1 MNDARARLRY
11 LDQTLDLL
19 FPGPGDPSPYTLLPH
34 RLLPRRLVPRAW
46 WHPGGRV
53 TVPSG
58 RDGIESHLS
67 EVFGTPVRVTL
78 RVRPARR
85 ANRKPILEARAADGP
100 IAFVKIGDTDLTREL
115 VAHEA
120 RTLGLLA
127 GVPLKT
133 VVPPA
138 VLHHGSWRGLS
149 VLALTPLPVRRGR
162 IPGDVLTDA
171 IAEIARIPGDR
182 VPGHVPG
189 HVPERAPLG
198 EPAGGAPDPRA
209 PLTGGT
215 APAASIPGDTAP
227 AGRLSGDTAPA
238 GSPPG
243 GMTPAGPPSR
253 NTAPAGSPFGDTRP
267 GPGEPEPSSGQGFS
281 WPGFSWHGDLTPWNI
296 SRGPD
301 GRLLVWD
308 WERFGTGVPL
318 GFDAVHHFFQRAL
331 RRDAP
336 AVAARA
342 CVARA
347 LRILAPFGL
356 SAAEARLTALRYLIA
371 LADRHAADGHAPL
384 GPPELW
390 LTPLAD
396 SQEALL

>member
-171 IAEIARIPGDR
+171 IAEIARIPGE
-182 VPGHVPG
+182 HA
-189 HVPERAPLG
+189 PERAPLG
-198 EPAGGAPDPRA
+198 GRARGNRA
-209 PLTGGT
+209 PESSPPEATARTGQALGDLDCDGRT
-215 APAASIPGDTAP
+215 PGGPSPADPLPGDT
-227 AGRLSGDTAPA
+227 
-238 GSPPG
+238 
-243 GMTPAGPPSR
+243 SR
-253 NTAPAGSPFGDTRP
+253 
-267 GPGEPEPSSGQGFS
+267 GPGEPSCGR
-281 WPGFSWHGDLTPWNI
+281 GFSWHGDLTPWNI

-331 RRDAP
+331 RRDDP
-336 AVAARA
+336 ATAARA
-342 CVARA
+342 CVARS

-356 SAAEARLTALRYLIA
+356 SAAESRLTALRYLIA

-396 SQEALL
+396 SQETLL

>member
-11 LDQTLDLL
+11 LDETLDLL

-162 IPGDVLTDA
+162 IPGAVLTDA
-171 IAEIARIPGDR
+171 IAEIARIPGGR
-182 VPGHVPG
+182 A
-189 HVPERAPLG
+189 PERAPLG
-198 EPAGGAPDPRA
+198 DPARGH
-209 PLTGGT
+209 
-215 APAASIPGDTAP
+215 PAPGDPLPETPVRTGQAP
-227 AGRLSGDTAPA
+227 SDARTWQTPGDPA
-238 GSPPG
+238 RTGQALG
-243 GMTPAGPPSR
+243 GPPSVD
-253 NTAPAGSPFGDTRP
+253 PLPGDASR
-267 GPGEPEPSSGQGFS
+267 GPGGQ
-281 WPGFSWHGDLTPWNI
+281 GFSWHGDLTPWNI

-331 RRDAP
+331 RRDDP
-336 AVAARA
+336 ATAAKA
-342 CVARA
+342 CVARS

-356 SAAEARLTALRYLIA
+356 SAAEARLTALHYLIA
-371 LADRHAADGHAPL
+371 LADRHAADGHTPL

-396 SQEALL
+396 SLEILL

>member
-11 LDQTLDLL
+11 LDRTIDLL
-19 FPGPGDPSPYTLLPH
+19 FPGPGEARPYTLLPH

-46 WHPGGRV
+46 WHPGGRIMV
-53 TVPSG
+53 RSG

-67 EVFGTPVRVTL
+67 EVFGTRLRVTL
-78 RVRPARR
+78 RVSPARR
-85 ANRKPILEARAADGP
+85 ANRKPILEARAPDGP

-162 IPGDVLTDA
+162 IRDDVLTAA
-171 IAEIARIPGDR
+171 IAEIARIPAPPPPPPVPVPVPVPVPDQASFGD
-182 VPGHVPG
+182 PPH
-189 HVPERAPLG
+189 
-198 EPAGGAPDPRA
+198 
-209 PLTGGT
+209 
-215 APAASIPGDTAP
+215 
-227 AGRLSGDTAPA
+227 RL
-238 GSPPG
+238 
-243 GMTPAGPPSR
+243 AGPDGATSEEEAA
-253 NTAPAGSPFGDTRP
+253 TASFAEGSAEGATVASAAGLADTRP
-267 GPGEPEPSSGQGFS
+267 LERSHGEDFA
-281 WPGFSWHGDLTPWNI
+281 WHGDLTPWNI

-318 GFDAVHHFFQRAL
+318 GFDAVHHFFHRAL
-331 RRDAP
+331 RRQDP
-336 AVAARA
+336 VTAAGA

-356 SAAEARLTALRYLIA
+356 SAAESRLTAVRYLIA
-371 LADRHAADGHAPL
+371 LADRHAADGHTPL
-384 GPPELW
+384 GPPEAW
-390 LTPLAD
+390 LDPVVD
-396 SQEALL
+396 GQEALL

>member
-19 FPGPGDPSPYTLLPH
+19 FPGPGDPRPYTLLPH

-46 WHPGGRV
+46 WHLGGRV
-53 TVPSG
+53 TVSSG

-67 EVFGTPVRVTL
+67 EVFGTAVRVTL
-78 RVRPARR
+78 RVCPARR

-115 VAHEA
+115 VSHEA

-162 IPGDVLTDA
+162 IPGGVLIDA
-171 IAEIARIPGDR
+171 IDEIARIPGGDAPDR
-182 VPGHVPG
+182 APAARTPASQDPAPGDRLPG
-189 HVPERAPLG
+189 KSARSGRAPLG
-198 EPAGGAPDPRA
+198 
-209 PLTGGT
+209 
-215 APAASIPGDTAP
+215 APAEGCPAP
-227 AGRLSGDTAPA
+227 AD
-238 GSPPG
+238 SPPKDI
-243 GMTPAGPPSR
+243 PVSR
-253 NTAPAGSPFGDTRP
+253 GLEERS
-267 GPGEPEPSSGQGFS
+267 
-281 WPGFSWHGDLTPWNI
+281 FSWHGDLTPWNI

-331 RRDAP
+331 RRTDP
-336 AVAARA
+336 ATAASA
-342 CVARA
+342 CVARS

-356 SAAEARLTALRYLIA
+356 SAAESRLTALRYLIA
-371 LADRHAADGHAPL
+371 LADRHAADGHTPL

-396 SQEALL
+396 SQEILL

>member
-1 MNDARARLRY
+1 MNDARARLLY

-46 WHPGGRV
+46 WHAGGRV

-58 RDGIESHLS
+58 RDGIENHLS

-162 IPGDVLTDA
+162 VPSDVLTDA
-171 IAEIARIPGDR
+171 ITEIARIP
-182 VPGHVPG
+182 VPGDTDAADPF
-189 HVPERAPLG
+189 
-198 EPAGGAPDPRA
+198 PAGG
-209 PLTGGT
+209 
-215 APAASIPGDTAP
+215 
-227 AGRLSGDTAPA
+227 GRGH
-238 GSPPG
+238 
-243 GMTPAGPPSR
+243 
-253 NTAPAGSPFGDTRP
+253 
-267 GPGEPEPSSGQGFS
+267 GEPSPER
-281 WPGFSWHGDLTPWNI
+281 GFSWHGDLTSWNI

-371 LADRHAADGHAPL
+371 LADRHEADGHAPL

-390 LTPLAD
+390 LTPVAD
-396 SQEALL
+396 SQETLL

>member
-53 TVPSG
+53 TVSSG

-67 EVFGTPVRVTL
+67 EVFGTAVRVTL

-115 VAHEA
+115 VSHEA

-138 VLHHGSWRGLS
+138 VLHHGTWRGLS

-162 IPGDVLTDA
+162 IPGDVLVDA
-171 IAEIARIPGDR
+171 IDEIARIPGGDVPDR
-182 VPGHVPG
+182 
-189 HVPERAPLG
+189 
-198 EPAGGAPDPRA
+198 
-209 PLTGGT
+209 
-215 APAASIPGDTAP
+215 APAASDPASGDHLPGKTARAGRPSLGDPVAGAP
-227 AGRLSGDTAPA
+227 ASGDPLPGKPARAGHALLGVPA
-238 GSPPG
+238 G
-243 GMTPAGPPSR
+243 
-253 NTAPAGSPFGDTRP
+253 GSPA
-267 GPGEPEPSSGQGFS
+267 PESGGLEERS
-281 WPGFSWHGDLTPWNI
+281 FSWHGDLTPWNI

-331 RRDAP
+331 RRADP
-336 AVAARA
+336 ATAARA
-342 CVARA
+342 CVARS

-356 SAAEARLTALRYLIA
+356 SAAESRLTALRYLIV

-396 SQEALL
+396 SQETLL

>member
-120 RTLGLLA
+120 RTLSLLA
-127 GVPLKT
+127 AVPLKT

-171 IAEIARIPGDR
+171 IAEIARIPGDHL
-182 VPGHVPG
+182 PD
-189 HVPERAPLG
+189 RAPLG
-198 EPAGGAPDPRA
+198 DPAKGN
-209 PLTGGT
+209 
-215 APAASIPGDTAP
+215 PARGNPAPGDPLPGDPARVGQAPGNLAP
-227 AGRLSGDTAPA
+227 AGQAPGDACTGQFPEDASASRGPEE
-238 GSPPG
+238 PPG
-243 GMTPAGPPSR
+243 DR
-253 NTAPAGSPFGDTRP
+253 
-267 GPGEPEPSSGQGFS
+267 
-281 WPGFSWHGDLTPWNI
+281 GFSWHGDLTPWNI

-331 RRDAP
+331 RRDDP
-336 AVAARA
+336 AIAARA
-342 CVARA
+342 CVAGA

-356 SAAEARLTALRYLIA
+356 SAAESRLTALRYLIA

-396 SQEALL
+396 SQEILL

>member
-11 LDQTLDLL
+11 LDRTIDLL
-19 FPGPGDPSPYTLLPH
+19 FPGPGEERPYTLLPH

-53 TVPSG
+53 MVRSG

-67 EVFGTPVRVTL
+67 EVFGTRLRVTL
-78 RVRPARR
+78 RVSPARR
-85 ANRKPILEARAADGP
+85 ANRKPILEARAPDGP
-100 IAFVKIGDTDLTREL
+100 VAFVKIGDTDLTREL

-138 VLHHGSWRGLS
+138 VLHHGSWRGLA

-162 IPGDVLTDA
+162 VRDDVLTAA
-171 IAEIARIPGDR
+171 ITEIAHLPTGPALGQACSGHDLTGHAFPEGAPPGDPF
-182 VPGHVPG
+182 PGTWSPG
-189 HVPERAPLG
+189 
-198 EPAGGAPDPRA
+198 
-209 PLTGGT
+209 
-215 APAASIPGDTAP
+215 
-227 AGRLSGDTAPA
+227 
-238 GSPPG
+238 PPG
-243 GMTPAGPPSR
+243 RRDPDFA
-253 NTAPAGSPFGDTRP
+253 
-267 GPGEPEPSSGQGFS
+267 
-281 WPGFSWHGDLTPWNI
+281 WHGDLTPWNI

-318 GFDAVHHFFQRAL
+318 GFDAVHHFFHRAL
-331 RRDAP
+331 RRQAP
-336 AVAARA
+336 VTAAGA
-342 CVARA
+342 CVARS

-356 SAAEARLTALRYLIA
+356 SAAESRLTSIRYLIA

-384 GPPELW
+384 GPPEAW
-390 LTPLAD
+390 LGPVVDGEET
-396 SQEALL
+396 LL

>member
-11 LDQTLDLL
+11 LDETIDLL
-19 FPGPGDPSPYTLLPH
+19 FPGPGAPRPYSLLPH

-46 WHPGGRV
+46 WHPGGKLI
-53 TVPSG
+53 VPSG
-58 RDGIESHLS
+58 QDGIENHLS
-67 EVFGTPVRVTL
+67 EVFDAPVRVTL
-78 RVRPARR
+78 RVRPALR
-85 ANRKPILEARAADGP
+85 ANRKPILEARGPDGP
-100 IAFVKIGDTDLTREL
+100 IAFVKVGDTDLTREL

-120 RTLGLLA
+120 RTLDLLA

-162 IPGDVLTDA
+162 IPRGVLTDA
-171 IAEIARIPGDR
+171 IAEIARIPAEPVSDR
-182 VPGHVPG
+182 VPPG
-189 HVPERAPLG
+189 NL
-198 EPAGGAPDPRA
+198 PDPADRA
-209 PLTGGT
+209 FGVSTQAAGTGPISG
-215 APAASIPGDTAP
+215 PIS
-227 AGRLSGDTAPA
+227 GR
-238 GSPPG
+238 
-243 GMTPAGPPSR
+243 
-253 NTAPAGSPFGDTRP
+253 
-267 GPGEPEPSSGQGFS
+267 GFA
-281 WPGFSWHGDLTPWNI
+281 WHGDLTPWNI

-331 RRDAP
+331 RRDDP
-336 AVAARA
+336 ATAARA

-347 LRILAPFGL
+347 LRVLAPFGL
-356 SAAEARLTALRYLIA
+356 SASESRLTAIRYLIA
-371 LADRHAADGHAPL
+371 LADRHTADGHAPL

-390 LTPLAD
+390 LNPVVD
-396 SQEALL
+396 SQETLL

>member
-46 WHPGGRV
+46 WHPGARV

-162 IPGDVLTDA
+162 VPGDVLTDA
-171 IAEIARIPGDR
+171 IAEIARIPG
-182 VPGHVPG
+182 GHVPD
-189 HVPERAPLG
+189 RAPLDD
-198 EPAGGAPDPRA
+198 PARGN
-209 PLTGGT
+209 
-215 APAASIPGDTAP
+215 PAPGDP
-227 AGRLSGDTAPA
+227 ASHTRQLPGDPI
-238 GSPPG
+238 
-243 GMTPAGPPSR
+243 R
-253 NTAPAGSPFGDTRP
+253 
-267 GPGEPEPSSGQGFS
+267 
-281 WPGFSWHGDLTPWNI
+281 GFSWHGDLTPWNI

-301 GRLLVWD
+301 ERLLVWD

-331 RRDAP
+331 RRDDP
-336 AVAARA
+336 ATAARA

-356 SAAEARLTALRYLIA
+356 SAAESRLTALRYLIA
-371 LADRHAADGHAPL
+371 LADRHASDGHAPL

-396 SQEALL
+396 SQEILL

>member
-46 WHPGGRV
+46 WHPGRRV

-120 RTLGLLA
+120 RTLALLA

-162 IPGDVLTDA
+162 IPADVLTDA
-171 IAEIARIPGDR
+171 IAEIARVPGDAAR
-182 VPGHVPG
+182 
-189 HVPERAPLG
+189 
-198 EPAGGAPDPRA
+198 
-209 PLTGGT
+209 GT
-215 APAASIPGDTAP
+215 
-227 AGRLSGDTAPA
+227 
-238 GSPPG
+238 
-243 GMTPAGPPSR
+243 
-253 NTAPAGSPFGDTRP
+253 
-267 GPGEPEPSSGQGFS
+267 EGQ
-281 WPGFSWHGDLTPWNI
+281 GFSWHGDLTPWNI

-318 GFDAVHHFFQRAL
+318 GLDAVHHFFQRAL
-331 RRDAP
+331 RRDDP
-336 AVAARA
+336 ATAARA
-342 CVARA
+342 CVARS

-356 SAAEARLTALRYLIA
+356 SAAEARLTALHYLIA
-371 LADRHAADGHAPL
+371 LAGRHAADGHAPL

-396 SQEALL
+396 SQETLL

>member
-53 TVPSG
+53 TVSSG

-120 RTLGLLA
+120 RTLGLLS

-162 IPGDVLTDA
+162 IPRDVLTDA
-171 IAEIARIPGDR
+171 IAEIARIPHGD
-182 VPGHVPG
+182 
-189 HVPERAPLG
+189 
-198 EPAGGAPDPRA
+198 PAEGN
-209 PLTGGT
+209 
-215 APAASIPGDTAP
+215 PARGNPAPGDPPPGDP
-227 AGRLSGDTAPA
+227 ARTGPFPGNPAPA
-238 GSPPG
+238 GSPPEDAAANRG
-243 GMTPAGPPSR
+243 PEGPPR
-253 NTAPAGSPFGDTRP
+253 DR
-267 GPGEPEPSSGQGFS
+267 
-281 WPGFSWHGDLTPWNI
+281 GFSWHGDLTPWNI

-331 RRDAP
+331 RRDDP
-336 AVAARA
+336 ATAARA

-356 SAAEARLTALRYLIA
+356 SAAESRLTALRYLIA

-384 GPPELW
+384 GPPEVW

-396 SQEALL
+396 SQETLL

>member
-1 MNDARARLRY
+1 MNDAHARLRY
-11 LDQTLDLL
+11 LDRTVDLL
-19 FPGPGDPSPYTLLPH
+19 FPGPGEPRPYTLLPH

-46 WHPGGRV
+46 WHPGRRV
-53 TVPSG
+53 MVRRG
-58 RDGIESHLS
+58 GIESHLS
-67 EVFGTPVRVTL
+67 EIFGIRLRVTL
-78 RVRPARR
+78 RVPPARR
-85 ANRKPILEARAADGP
+85 ANRKPILEAHAPDGP

-162 IPGDVLTDA
+162 IRDDVLTAA
-171 IAEIARIPGDR
+171 ITEIA
-182 VPGHVPG
+182 HV
-189 HVPERAPLG
+189 
-198 EPAGGAPDPRA
+198 
-209 PLTGGT
+209 
-215 APAASIPGDTAP
+215 
-227 AGRLSGDTAPA
+227 
-238 GSPPG
+238 
-243 GMTPAGPPSR
+243 PAGPFPG
-253 NTAPAGSPFGDTRP
+253 TGLP
-267 GPGEPEPSSGQGFS
+267 GP
-281 WPGFSWHGDLTPWNI
+281 PGPLETPASRFAWHGDLTSWNI

-318 GFDAVHHFFQRAL
+318 GFDAVHHFFHRAL
-331 RRDAP
+331 RRQDP
-336 AVAARA
+336 VTAAGA
-342 CVARA
+342 CVARS

-356 SAAEARLTALRYLIA
+356 SAAESRLTALRYLIA

-384 GPPELW
+384 GPPEAW
-390 LTPLAD
+390 LSPVLD
-396 SQEALL
+396 GQESLL

>member
-11 LDQTLDLL
+11 LDETIDLL
-19 FPGPGDPSPYTLLPH
+19 FPGPGAPRPYTLLPH

-46 WHPGGRV
+46 WHPGGRLI
-53 TVPSG
+53 VPSG
-58 RDGIESHLS
+58 QDGIENHLS
-67 EVFGTPVRVTL
+67 EVFDTPVRVTL
-78 RVRPARR
+78 RVRPALR
-85 ANRKPILEARAADGP
+85 ANRKPILEARGPDGP
-100 IAFVKIGDTDLTREL
+100 IAFVKVGDTDLTREL

-120 RTLGLLA
+120 RTLDLLA

-162 IPGDVLTDA
+162 IPCGVLTDA
-171 IAEIARIPGDR
+171 IAEIAR
-182 VPGHVPG
+182 VPAEPVPD
-189 HVPERAPLG
+189 RAPSKDPG
-198 EPAGGAPDPRA
+198 CPDP
-209 PLTGGT
+209 
-215 APAASIPGDTAP
+215 DP
-227 AGRLSGDTAPA
+227 AGRALGDRARAT
-238 GSPPG
+238 G
-243 GMTPAGPPSR
+243 T
-253 NTAPAGSPFGDTRP
+253 
-267 GPGEPEPSSGQGFS
+267 EPRTGREFA
-281 WPGFSWHGDLTPWNI
+281 WHGDLTPWNI

-336 AVAARA
+336 ATAARA

-356 SAAEARLTALRYLIA
+356 SAAESRLTAIRYLIA

-390 LTPLAD
+390 LNPVVD

>member
-19 FPGPGDPSPYTLLPH
+19 FPGPGDPIPYTLLPH

-85 ANRKPILEARAADGP
+85 ANRKPILEARTADGP

-171 IAEIARIPGDR
+171 IAEIARIPG
-182 VPGHVPG
+182 G

-198 EPAGGAPDPRA
+198 GPAEGNPGRGLPERDLPGRSLPEQGLPLPGRENPAPGDPLPGGARADRALGNAAGPRQ
-209 PLTGGT
+209 
-215 APAASIPGDTAP
+215 ASGNP
-227 AGRLSGDTAPA
+227 APA

-243 GMTPAGPPSR
+243 DALTNRGP
-253 NTAPAGSPFGDTRP
+253 
-267 GPGEPEPSSGQGFS
+267 EEPSEERL
-281 WPGFSWHGDLTPWNI
+281 FSWHGDLTPWNI

-331 RRDAP
+331 RRDDP
-336 AVAARA
+336 ATAARA

-356 SAAEARLTALRYLIA
+356 SAAESRLTALRYLIA

-396 SQEALL
+396 SQETLL

>member
-120 RTLGLLA
+120 RTLDLLA

-162 IPGDVLTDA
+162 IPADVLTDA
-171 IAEIARIPGDR
+171 IAEIAR
-182 VPGHVPG
+182 VPGGPVQ
-189 HVPERAPLG
+189 ERAPLG
-198 EPAGGAPDPRA
+198 DAARGNPAPGDPPPEAAAR
-209 PLTGGT
+209 TGQALGNP
-215 APAASIPGDTAP
+215 APADPLPGDA
-227 AGRLSGDTAPA
+227 ARGLGESL
-238 GSPPG
+238 PG
-243 GMTPAGPPSR
+243 
-253 NTAPAGSPFGDTRP
+253 
-267 GPGEPEPSSGQGFS
+267 Q
-281 WPGFSWHGDLTPWNI
+281 GFSWHGDLTPWNI

-331 RRDAP
+331 RRDDP
-336 AVAARA
+336 AAAARA
-342 CVARA
+342 CVARS

-356 SAAEARLTALRYLIA
+356 SAAEARLTALHYLIA

-396 SQEALL
+396 SQETLL

>member
-46 WHPGGRV
+46 WHAGGRV

-171 IAEIARIPGDR
+171 IAEIARIPG
-182 VPGHVPG
+182 
-189 HVPERAPLG
+189 HVPEHAPLG
-198 EPAGGAPDPRA
+198 DPARGHPAPGDPLPETPARTWRA
-209 PLTGGT
+209 PGDAGTGR
-215 APAASIPGDTAP
+215 ASG
-227 AGRLSGDTAPA
+227 
-238 GSPPG
+238 
-243 GMTPAGPPSR
+243 GPPS
-253 NTAPAGSPFGDTRP
+253 ADPLPGDASR
-267 GPGEPEPSSGQGFS
+267 GPGEPSPGQ
-281 WPGFSWHGDLTPWNI
+281 GFSWHGDLTPWNI

-331 RRDAP
+331 RRDDP
-336 AVAARA
+336 ATAARA
-342 CVARA
+342 CVARS

-356 SAAEARLTALRYLIA
+356 SSAEARLTALHYLIA

-396 SQEALL
+396 SQETLL